1 MTGAQL
7 YNHKHL
13 LSTYYMLEGG
23 SSTILVALVVK
34 NPPANAGDSGD
45 LGSIAGLGR
54 SPEGG
59 HSSPF
64 QCSLVENPMDR
75 RAWWPIV
82 HGAAKSQTQLK

>member
-1 MTGAQL
+1 MV
-7 YNHKHL
+7 
-13 LSTYYMLEGG
+13 E
-23 SSTILVALVVK
+23 
-34 NPPANAGDSGD
+34 NPPANE
-45 LGSIAGLGR
+45 GSIPGLGR

>member
-23 SSTILVALVVK
+23 SSTIQVALVVK

-59 HSSPF
+59 HRNPLQYSG
-64 QCSLVENPMDR
+64 LENPMDR
-75 RAWWPIV
+75 EAWKATV
-82 HGAAKSQTQLK
+82 HRVAQSQA